1 MLLMR
6 KYVIPPHLDFLHN
19 DNVDPFVM
27 FMMEYSIDLTQ
38 KDLQNIW
45 QNVEP
50 TFSRRALK
58 VTSESNLHLMPTTD
72 QMFNG
77 HDLYFKKTLFD
88 PEVTRWAV
96 FKVKKRASANYNSVV
111 GKIIHNNHEYIRK
124 DLKGKTD
131 DFLYS
136 YNWPHDFFSLIEL
149 AKINSITTFNP
160 NYKKEEDE

>member
-1 MLLMR
+1 M
-6 KYVIPPHLDFLHN
+6 I
-19 DNVDPFVM
+19 
-27 FMMEYSIDLTQ
+27 ECSIDLTQ

-50 TFSRRALK
+50 TFARQALK
-58 VTSESNLHLMPTTD
+58 VTSESNLHSLPTTREMLD
-72 QMFNG
+72 GNNL
-77 HDLYFKKTLFD
+77 HFKNMLFD
-88 PEVTRWAV
+88 PDVTRWAV
-96 FKVKKRASANYNSVV
+96 FKVKKRGSANYNSMV
-111 GKIIHNNHEYIRK
+111 GKIVHNNHEYIRK

-160 NYKKEEDE
+160 NYTKEEGE

>member
-1 MLLMR
+1 MR

-19 DNVDPFVM
+19 DNIDPFVM
-27 FMMEYSIDLTQ
+27 FMIEYSIDLKQ

-50 TFSRRALK
+50 TFSRKALR
-58 VTSESNLHLMPTTD
+58 VTSESNVHLMPTTNE
-72 QMFNG
+72 MFNS
-77 HDLYFKKTLFD
+77 HDVYFKKTLFD

-96 FKVKKRASANYNSVV
+96 FKVKRRAAANYNSMV

-160 NYKKEEDE
+160 IYSKEKDE